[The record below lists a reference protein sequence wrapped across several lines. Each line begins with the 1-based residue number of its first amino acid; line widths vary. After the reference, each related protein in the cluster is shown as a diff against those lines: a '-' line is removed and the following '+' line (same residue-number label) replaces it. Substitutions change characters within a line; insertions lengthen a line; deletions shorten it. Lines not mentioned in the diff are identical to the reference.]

1 MTVMSLILCFKINY
15 IFLGKIL
22 IYFNY
27 IFMTAIKGLFL
38 AKISV
43 CPQHVQLLQ
52 LVVNNINNNNTES
65 KAILNLYE

>member
-1 MTVMSLILCFKINY
+1 
-15 IFLGKIL
+15 
-22 IYFNY
+22 
-27 IFMTAIKGLFL
+27 MTAIKGLFL

>member
-27 IFMTAIKGLFL
+27 IFMGRLH
-38 AKISV
+38 
-43 CPQHVQLLQ
+43 QR
-52 LVVNNINNNNTES
+52 E
-65 KAILNLYE
+65 LNLTAD